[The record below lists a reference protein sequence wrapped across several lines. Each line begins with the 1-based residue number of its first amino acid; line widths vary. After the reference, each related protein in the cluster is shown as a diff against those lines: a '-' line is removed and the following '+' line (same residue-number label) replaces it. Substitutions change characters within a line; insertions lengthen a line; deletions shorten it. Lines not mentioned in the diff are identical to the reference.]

1 MRSLK
6 ESRNYRHQQGYAIR
20 VPKKQ
25 KGGNRQIR
33 LNLAVTFTESGQIF
47 NNNQLIRVK
56 KNIIIHKSEIFLGM
70 FPLHKYTDFFRN

>member
-47 NNNQLIRVK
+47 NNNQLIMVK
-56 KNIIIHKSEIFLGM
+56 K
-70 FPLHKYTDFFRN
+70 T